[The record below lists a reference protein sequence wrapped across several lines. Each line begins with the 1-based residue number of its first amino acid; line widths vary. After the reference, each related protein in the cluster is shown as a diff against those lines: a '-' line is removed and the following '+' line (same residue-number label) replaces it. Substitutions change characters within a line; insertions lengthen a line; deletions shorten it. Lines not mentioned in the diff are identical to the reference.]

1 MSKSSSALDKQAQ
14 ESLKKSGEIPKHIAI
29 IMDGN
34 GRWAKKRFLPRLEGH
49 RAGAKSVRNTVEEC
63 RKLGIRYLT
72 LYAFSTE
79 NWTRPQEEVSGL
91 MKLFIEYLKSEA
103 ATLAKNKVRLRAIG
117 ERDKLPSEILAL
129 LEDVEAQ
136 TSKEPELDLILALSY
151 GSRQELV
158 STTKKI
164 AAKVQKGE
172 LSIDEISESLIQSH
186 LYTADIPDPDLLI
199 RTSDEQRISNFLL
212 WQCAYTEF
220 VFTPVLWP
228 DFSKEEFHK
237 CLEEYQKRERRFGG
251 SQG

>member
-1 MSKSSSALDKQAQ
+1 MNQP
-14 ESLKKSGEIPKHIAI
+14 SLPTHVAI

-117 ERDKLPSEILAL
+117 ERDRLPPEILAI

-151 GSRQELV
+151 GSRQELA
-158 STTKKI
+158 SATKKI

-228 DFSKEEFHK
+228 DFSKDEFKK

>member
-1 MSKSSSALDKQAQ
+1 MNQSPL
-14 ESLKKSGEIPKHIAI
+14 PTHVAI